1 MVIFGGSSVDQLE
14 KTGEQEAGER
24 RRVGEE
30 KKLIKKK
37 KKKVGKRKNNKI
49 RVKK

>member
-1 MVIFGGSSVDQLE
+1 VIFGGSSVDQLE

-30 KKLIKKK
+30 KKLIKNNKSRKK
-37 KKKVGKRKNNKI
+37 KK
-49 RVKK
+49 